1 MIFAY
6 HWLDHDLFVFSYY
19 VWLED
24 VRAVI
29 PTKILPK
36 GLDDI
41 DDSLTYMHS
50 IHNTSL
56 NSLIGSLHM
65 YSITTSRLCVPLCHL
80 LPLPLPLVRLI
91 LEVDVELLKN
101 KFVSMNIVQMIKLN
115 LYVFIVD
122 KKKKKKNLKR
132 RKKRKKK
139 EKLHKASM
147 IHELNKAELSMSP
160 LSCI

>member
-1 MIFAY
+1 M
-6 HWLDHDLFVFSYY
+6 
-19 VWLED
+19 
-24 VRAVI
+24 RAVI

-101 KFVSMNIVQMIKLN
+101 KFVSMNIVQMIKF
-115 LYVFIVD
+115 YMFSSWIRKVFFLKKEE
-122 KKKKKKNLKR
+122 KKKKKKK
-132 RKKRKKK
+132 
-139 EKLHKASM
+139 KLHKASM

>member
-1 MIFAY
+1 M
-6 HWLDHDLFVFSYY
+6 
-19 VWLED
+19 
-24 VRAVI
+24 RAVI

-80 LPLPLPLVRLI
+80 LPLPLPLPLVRLI

-101 KFVSMNIVQMIKLN
+101 KFVSMNIVQMIKF
-115 LYVFIVD
+115 YMFSSWIRKVFF
-122 KKKKKKNLKR
+122 LKR

-139 EKLHKASM
+139 KKLHKASM

>member
-1 MIFAY
+1 MRI
-6 HWLDHDLFVFSYY
+6 
-19 VWLED
+19 
-24 VRAVI
+24 VI
-29 PTKILPK
+29 PTKVLPR
-36 GLDDI
+36 GLDDV

-50 IHNTSL
+50 IHNTSF
-56 NSLIGSLHM
+56 NSLIGSLHIH
-65 YSITTSRLCVPLCHL
+65 SITMSRLCVPLCHL

-101 KFVSMNIVQMIKLN
+101 KYVNGYCADDQV

-122 KKKKKKNLKR
+122 KKRQKR
-132 RKKRKKK
+132 KRKKKKK

-147 IHELNKAELSMSP
+147 IHELNKGELSMTP